1 MWINK
6 DQKDSEYGHFSESIS
21 QSINLALAQFSLKL
35 NYEILLL
42 SRLVRIVASLE
53 RGIKKALKNGYL
65 TSDIFIKTCF
75 ERPNKLAVVSADDK
89 VKFTFIELKD
99 LIFRIGNIFYDL
111 GYRKGDVV
119 ALYMENRPEY
129 VAIWLG
135 LSILGVITSLI
146 NYNLR
151 GDSLIHCIRV
161 ANAKAIIFSEETEG

>member
-1 MWINK
+1 M
-6 DQKDSEYGHFSESIS
+6 DQKNSGNGRFLRSV
-21 QSINLALAQFSLKL
+21 
-35 NYEILLL
+35 NYQIVSL

-75 ERPNKLAVVSADDK
+75 ERPNKLAVISADDR
-89 VKFTFIELKD
+89 VKYTFIELKD

-129 VAIWLG
+129 VAMWLG
-135 LSILGVITSLI
+135 LSTLGVITSLI

-161 ANAKAIIFSEETEG
+161 ANAKAIIFSEETEGQFP